1 MSLRSVHRPHHHLS
15 ICHVRYIWFYRANL
29 PHTFDVCGSFAGK
42 VLAQQ
47 ALTVPHQPHTF
58 LPPKTLHTQ
67 FFFRRFFAQV
77 YVCGVCGVCG
87 KGSSS
92 SSSSSSRDSSGD
104 VTNTAAH
111 SRTHQ
116 NVCGSNCLS
125 ALELQLNSAENGTIR
140 TLPHTLF
147 SPHVN
152 SSPKSA
158 HDPLTHWPNIRTR
171 SAPAC

>member
-1 MSLRSVHRPHHHLS
+1 MCAAVSQVKCLCSKHLQCRTS
-15 ICHVRYIWFYRANL
+15 RTHFYRRKHCIRN
-29 PHTFDVCGSFAGK
+29 SFSA
-42 VLAQQ
+42 V
-47 ALTVPHQPHTF
+47 
-58 LPPKTLHTQ
+58 
-67 FFFRRFFAQV
+67 FFAQV